1 MNTFKKVFIDLY
13 CDPLTRKQFIIR
25 FVLTFILSL
34 LLNVVI
40 DTLDKI
46 AYRLS
51 GQLDLYFISLILAA
65 SLVLLI
71 YTIGIFSR
79 RLADLNES
87 KWHCLWCLIPLV
99 NIFFTYIPLQ
109 RSGST
114 LEGGKINGKVKGIIY
129 SF

>member
-1 MNTFKKVFIDLY
+1 MRPINEEAIYYK
-13 CDPLTRKQFIIR
+13 IR
-25 FVLTFILSL
+25 FTFILSL

-99 NIFFTYIPLQ
+99 NIFFL
-109 RSGST
+109 
-114 LEGGKINGKVKGIIY
+114 IY
-129 SF
+129 LFSVPGALSKAEK

>member
-1 MNTFKKVFIDLY
+1 MNTFKQVFIDLY

-99 NIFFTYIPLQ
+99 NIFFLYTSSAFREHSRRQ
-109 RSGST
+109 KNKWKS
-114 LEGGKINGKVKGIIY
+114 
-129 SF
+129 

>member
-1 MNTFKKVFIDLY
+1 MNTFKQVFIDLY
-13 CDPLTRKQFIIR
+13 RDPLTRKHFIIR

-79 RLADLNES
+79 RFADLNES

-99 NIFFTYIPLQ
+99 NIFFL
-109 RSGST
+109 
-114 LEGGKINGKVKGIIY
+114 IY
-129 SF
+129 LFSVPGALSKAEK

>member
-1 MNTFKKVFIDLY
+1 MNTFKQVFIDLY

-25 FVLTFILSL
+25 FVLTFVLSL

-99 NIFFTYIPLQ
+99 NIFFL
-109 RSGST
+109 
-114 LEGGKINGKVKGIIY
+114 IY
-129 SF
+129 LFSVPGALSKAEK

>member
-1 MNTFKKVFIDLY
+1 MNTFKQVFIDLY

-51 GQLDLYFISLILAA
+51 GQLALYFISLILAA

-87 KWHCLWCLIPLV
+87 KWHHSISQY
-99 NIFFTYIPLQ
+99 IFSYIPLQ

>member
-1 MNTFKKVFIDLY
+1 MNTFKQVFIDLY
-13 CDPLTRKQFIIR
+13 YDPLTRKQFIIR
-25 FVLTFILSL
+25 FILTFILSL
-34 LLNVVI
+34 LLNIVI

-51 GQLDLYFISLILAA
+51 SQLDLYFISLILAA
-65 SLVLLI
+65 SLALLI

-99 NIFFTYIPLQ
+99 NIFFL
-109 RSGST
+109 
-114 LEGGKINGKVKGIIY
+114 IY
-129 SF
+129 LFSVPGALSKAEK

>member
-1 MNTFKKVFIDLY
+1 MRPINEEAIYYK
-13 CDPLTRKQFIIR
+13 IR
-25 FVLTFILSL
+25 FNLYLSL

-99 NIFFTYIPLQ
+99 NIFFL
-109 RSGST
+109 
-114 LEGGKINGKVKGIIY
+114 IY
-129 SF
+129 LFSVPGALSKAEK

>member
-1 MNTFKKVFIDLY
+1 MRPINEEAIYYKIHFNLY
-13 CDPLTRKQFIIR
+13 S
-25 FVLTFILSL
+25 SL
-34 LLNVVI
+34 LLNIVI

-51 GQLDLYFISLILAA
+51 SQLDLYFISLILAA
-65 SLVLLI
+65 SLALLI

-99 NIFFTYIPLQ
+99 NIFFL
-109 RSGST
+109 
-114 LEGGKINGKVKGIIY
+114 IY
-129 SF
+129 LFSVPGALSKAEK